1 MLRYYNVTTKTGLPM
16 NKNFTLTN
24 KLNSLKSQPGPK
36 ESSINFIKQFARAC
50 SIKKMNSPELGI
62 FVMN

>member
-1 MLRYYNVTTKTGLPM
+1 M